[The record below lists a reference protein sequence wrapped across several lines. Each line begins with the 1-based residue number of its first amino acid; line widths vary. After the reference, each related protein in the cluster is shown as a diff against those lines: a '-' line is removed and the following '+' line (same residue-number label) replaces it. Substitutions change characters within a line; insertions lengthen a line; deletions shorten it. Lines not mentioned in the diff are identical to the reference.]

1 MCSVTSVH
9 QWIWAGSYVIMYR
22 NQEQKL
28 NPAGHRV
35 YYSWYSKETY
45 LLRNTYKKWW
55 DIFYNRKGIKYV
67 RVKLNLEKTVEFFF
81 NLQKLQKVLK

>member
-9 QWIWAGSYVIMYR
+9 QWRWAGSYVIMYR

-35 YYSWYSKETY
+35 YYSWYSKETKGE
-45 LLRNTYKKWW
+45 KKQE
-55 DIFYNRKGIKYV
+55 IRTKNGGIYSITEEGIKY
-67 RVKLNLEKTVEFFF
+67 VKLNLEKTDE
-81 NLQKLQKVLK
+81 VL